1 MLIGLWIRDVVLIE
15 ALDLSIG
22 PGLTVLTGET
32 GAGKSIILDAMGLA
46 VGARA
51 DAGLVRH
58 GAAQAAASAVFAP
71 APDHPVWDLLEEKGL
86 SYARDE
92 DLVLRRTLSADG
104 RSRAFVNDQ
113 ATGVGVLKE
122 VGEALL
128 EVHGQHETV
137 GLLDARTHRP
147 MLDAFGGLEAKAAKV
162 AEGWRGWREAKE
174 AVAALRD
181 EVARAAAE
189 TEELTLRLTELDRLD
204 PREGEETELAEERAV
219 LGAAEKALTDI
230 SGAREVFEGLTGRV
244 AGAVRALDRA
254 RERALLAGA
263 TEAGTAVKRL
273 AEASAA
279 LDRTLIEAAEA
290 EAAIDAAAEA
300 FAFEPDRLE
309 KAEERLFDL
318 RGLARKLHVPV
329 EDLPTLRAR
338 FAERLQAVEGSED
351 ALKAA
356 EAALA
361 AARAFDFEP
370 DRLEKT
376 EERLF
381 ALRAMAR
388 KLGVAVELLPARR
401 TDIAASL
408 AAMENADAALAQADA
423 RAAASRAAYLAAAA
437 ELSAARRAAG
447 DKLAKAVMGELAP
460 LKLDKARFQ
469 VAVTP
474 LAEDKAGPTGLDRV
488 AFEIATLPGAPFAD
502 LGAIASGG
510 ELARFALALKAALA
524 GRGPGPQPLMIF
536 DEVDQGVGG
545 AVADAVGLR
554 LKRLA
559 GEGQVLVVTHSPQVA
574 ARADA
579 HWRIAKAGEGARVRT
594 LVEDLPAA
602 DREEEIARMLAG
614 AEITDAARAAARA
627 LIGA

>member
-32 GAGKSIILDAMGLA
+32 GAGKSIILDALGLA

-51 DAGLVRH
+51 EAGLVRR

-71 APDHPVWDLLEEKGL
+71 SPTHPVWDLLEEKGL

-147 MLDAFGGLEAKAAKV
+147 MLDAFGGLEAQGRAV
-162 AEGWRGWREAKE
+162 AERWRGWREAR
-174 AVAALRD
+174 AAADALRA
-181 EVARAAAE
+181 EVARTAAE
-189 TEELTLRLTELDRLD
+189 TEDLTLRLAELDRLD
-204 PREGEETELAEERAV
+204 PREGEETELAEERAI
-219 LGAAEKALTDI
+219 LGASEKALADI
-230 SGAREVFEGLTGRV
+230 ASARQLFDGLSARV
-244 AGAVRALDRA
+244 AGAVRALSRA
-254 RERALLAGA
+254 HERALLAGA
-263 TEAGTAVKRL
+263 AEAGAAVRRL
-273 AEASAA
+273 TEASAA
-279 LDRTLIEAAEA
+279 LDRVLIEAGEA
-290 EAAIDAAAEA
+290 EAAVDAAAEA
-300 FAFEPDRLE
+300 FDFEPDRLE

-318 RGLARKLHVPV
+318 RGLARKLHVSV
-329 EDLPTLRAR
+329 EELPTLRAR
-338 FAERLQAVEGSED
+338 FAERLRAVENSED

-356 EAALA
+356 EAAVAAGRDAYLA
-361 AARAFDFEP
+361 EAG
-370 DRLEKT
+370 RLS
-376 EERLF
+376 
-381 ALRAMAR
+381 A
-388 KLGVAVELLPARR
+388 
-401 TDIAASL
+401 
-408 AAMENADAALAQADA
+408 A
-423 RAAASRAAYLAAAA
+423 RAAAGERLAAA
-437 ELSAARRAAG
+437 LT
-447 DKLAKAVMGELAP
+447 GELAP
-460 LKLDKARFQ
+460 LKLDKARFR
-469 VAVTP
+469 VAIAALP
-474 LAEDKAGPTGLDRV
+474 EDKAGPMGFDRV
-488 AFEIATLPGAPFAD
+488 AFEIATNPGAPFGD
-502 LGAIASGG
+502 LGAIVSGG

-524 GRGPGPQPLMIF
+524 GRGTGPQPLMIF

-559 GEGQVLVVTHSPQVA
+559 AEAQVLVVTHSPQVA
-574 ARADA
+574 ARAEA
-579 HWRIAKAGEGARVRT
+579 HWRIAKVGEGERVRT
-594 LVEDLPAA
+594 AVEVLSAS

-627 LIGA
+627 LIAA